1 MSADRPNAIVVAIDG
16 PAGAGKSTI
25 AKLCARDLGYTYID
39 TGAMYRAV
47 GLFARRRDEL
57 HTVVGAEDVSASI
70 RTPEAAMDASAVSK
84 VSEVRSA
91 LVALQR
97 RMGSQGGIVMEGRDI
112 GTVVFPDAELKVF
125 ISASARVRGKRRLGQ
140 MRERGQEG
148 ELETIIA
155 EIKARDLQDS
165 TRAHSPLRPASD
177 ALVLDTSQLGI
188 TRVRSILRRLA
199 HARLDGELD
208 LEGWDIPFDSDWP
221 GAD

>member
-1 MSADRPNAIVVAIDG
+1 
-16 PAGAGKSTI
+16 
-25 AKLCARDLGYTYID
+25 
-39 TGAMYRAV
+39 
-47 GLFARRRDEL
+47 
-57 HTVVGAEDVSASI
+57 
-70 RTPEAAMDASAVSK
+70 
-84 VSEVRSA
+84 
-91 LVALQR
+91 
-97 RMGSQGGIVMEGRDI
+97 MEGRDI